1 MLVDCV
7 TLPVLSGSVLSM
19 HLCSARVGGSSM
31 TWDARRLC
39 DLTSFV
45 WVGLVDAS
53 GLEQLSMR

>member
-1 MLVDCV
+1 
-7 TLPVLSGSVLSM
+7 
-19 HLCSARVGGSSM
+19 M

-53 GLEQLSMR
+53 GLEQPGRKIVLMRGIGNNGVLLLSRADSRKW